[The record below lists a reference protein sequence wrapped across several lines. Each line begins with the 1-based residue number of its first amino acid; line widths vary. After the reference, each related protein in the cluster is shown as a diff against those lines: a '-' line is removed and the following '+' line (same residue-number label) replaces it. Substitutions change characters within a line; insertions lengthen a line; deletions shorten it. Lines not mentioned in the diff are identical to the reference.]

1 MPAVTIQGGM
11 RVEIP
16 NQDEIR
22 GVVRD
27 TWDERDRNLSR
38 GLKNLRFLG
47 VPPSGAPQIGTTGS
61 FNIPYGPSPG
71 YIWSVRLV
79 AAQLSTAA
87 SLRGGLGYGEG
98 DTTVPLISVVNT
110 GTTTYPV
117 QTFSA
122 GQFFLNYGETL
133 ALFASATATL
143 VSYGLFV
150 VESPAERLGAL
161 II

>member
-1 MPAVTIQGGM
+1 
-11 RVEIP
+11 
-16 NQDEIR
+16 
-22 GVVRD
+22 
-27 TWDERDRNLSR
+27 
-38 GLKNLRFLG
+38 
-47 VPPSGAPQIGTTGS
+47 
-61 FNIPYGPSPG
+61 
-71 YIWSVRLV
+71 
-79 AAQLSTAA
+79 
-87 SLRGGLGYGEG
+87 
-98 DTTVPLISVVNT
+98 
-110 GTTTYPV
+110 V